1 MSAREQRR
9 QPISVGSEW
18 TFELIQTYD
27 REISRL
33 AARYALDTYP
43 NQIEVITAEQM
54 MDAYASV
61 GMPWAITTGRTASS
75 SSAPR
80 NPTAAGRWAWPTRS

>member
-1 MSAREQRR
+1 MTARAQRR

-33 AARYALDTYP
+33 AARYAL
-43 NQIEVITAEQM
+43 I
-54 MDAYASV
+54 
-61 GMPWAITTGRTASS
+61 
-75 SSAPR
+75 
-80 NPTAAGRWAWPTRS
+80 PTPTRSR